1 MPGELAAVF
10 GVTVVADFG
19 ITKVAAG
26 EENAAGRSAHGGSG
40 VVVGELEAV
49 LGELVKVGRF
59 DLGLAVGSD
68 FAVAEI
74 VGENEDD
81 VGFFG
86 SVGGRDEKEREK
98 FFHDRRRRWQVL
110 KVIQT
115 LKLRRGRQGDQA
127 KGHVVD
133 K

>member
-1 MPGELAAVF
+1 MARELASVLGIAVVSDF
-10 GVTVVADFG
+10 GVAE
-19 ITKVAAG
+19 VAAG

-40 VVVGELEAV
+40 VVVGELETV

-86 SVGGRDEKEREK
+86 SVSG
-98 FFHDRRRRWQVL
+98 
-110 KVIQT
+110 
-115 LKLRRGRQGDQA
+115 
-127 KGHVVD
+127 
-133 K
+133 

>member
-1 MPGELAAVF
+1 MAGELAAVF

-19 ITKVAAG
+19 IAKVAAG
-26 EENAAGRSAHGGSG
+26 EENASGRSAYGGSG

-49 LGELVKVGRF
+49 LCELVKVGRF

-74 VGENEDD
+74 IGKNEDD

-86 SVGGRDEKEREK
+86 SVGSRDEKE
-98 FFHDRRRRWQVL
+98 
-110 KVIQT
+110 
-115 LKLRRGRQGDQA
+115 
-127 KGHVVD
+127 
-133 K
+133 